1 MNIEIANKATG
12 KRFMPS
18 AGNTLIKAIC
28 PANSGL
34 AYAVTKSGQYALIDC
49 PTCTNVAGLILSVS
63 TNFADI
69 QAAFYTEQSNRR
81 V

>member
-1 MNIEIANKATG
+1 MNIEKANSISG

-18 AGNTLIKAIC
+18 TGNDRISAIC

-34 AYAVTKSGQYALIDC
+34 AYGVTVSGMFALIKC
-49 PTCTNVAGLILSVS
+49 PTCTNAAGDILETSPVWE
-63 TNFADI
+63 DI
-69 QAAFYTEQSNRR
+69 RAAFYTEQSNRR